1 MAAQVTN
8 TSIEALTRSKRGNGG
23 NRIKLIS
30 DVFPW
35 LLVPVLV
42 YNLIAAFSD
51 RVGIDGTPGIRAT
64 LDAPAMRIPMLS
76 DVTMWLAWGDLL
88 VVFAVVFLFVEVVKS
103 TNTASRAIINHIL
116 SMVLFVLCLM
126 QFLMFASFATGTFFI
141 ITMIVLLDALAGM
154 VVTIVSA
161 RRDFGVE
168 GIGA

>member
-1 MAAQVTN
+1 MTSRLTN
-8 TSIEALTRSKRGNGG
+8 HDIEGLSRVKRSGGG
-23 NRIKLIS
+23 NRLKLFS

-35 LLVPVLV
+35 LLVPVLA
-42 YNLIAAFSD
+42 YNLVAAFSD
-51 RVGIDGTPGIRAT
+51 RVGLDGTPAIRAT

-88 VVFAVVFLFVEVVKS
+88 VILAVVFLFVEVVKS

-116 SMVLFVLCLM
+116 SMLLFVICLM

-141 ITMIVLLDALAGM
+141 VTTIVLLDALAGM
-154 VVTIVSA
+154 VVTIISA

-168 GIGA
+168 GIGV